1 MIPGLYILT
10 FVIFIVIF
18 GGHGLDPTYITAQLC
33 GGGLML
39 GAWFMATDYVT
50 SPVTPKAQYVYALLL
65 GVLTWVFR
73 MIGKSAEGVSYAII
87 FMNCLVP
94 LIENYTK
101 PLAFGITKEKKKKEG
116 EKA

>member
-1 MIPGLYILT
+1 MDREAWHAACA
-10 FVIFIVIF
+10 
-18 GGHGLDPTYITAQLC
+18 GGI
-33 GGGLML
+33 ML

-50 SPVTPKAQYVYALLL
+50 SPMTDKAQIIYALLL

-101 PLAFGITKEKKKKEG
+101 PLAFGIQKVKKEKGKE
-116 EKA
+116 EAAS